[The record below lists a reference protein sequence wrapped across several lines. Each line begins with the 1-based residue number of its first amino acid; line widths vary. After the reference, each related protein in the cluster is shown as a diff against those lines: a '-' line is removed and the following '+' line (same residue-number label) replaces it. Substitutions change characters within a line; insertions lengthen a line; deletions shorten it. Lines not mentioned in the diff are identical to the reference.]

1 MDENKEKTWELI
13 RSERGPD
20 MFIFQARYD
29 WVRNPRNQKSM
40 RAVILETPDFVN
52 VVAVTPEKK
61 IVVVRQYRFGVER
74 ITTEIPSG
82 LMNKDETPEDAVMR
96 ELREETG
103 YTSTQWKYLG
113 WVEPNP
119 AYHDNVCHQW
129 LALEA
134 VKTYE
139 PELDEGEEIR
149 VAELSLEELRNEIGQ
164 GRMRN
169 ALTLLSLAQV
179 FDLRD
184 PNAAGGD
191 SG

>member
-29 WVRNPRNQKSM
+29 WVRNPRNKKSM

-129 LALEA
+129 LAQEA

>member
-29 WVRNPRNQKSM
+29 WVRNPRNKKSM

>member
-1 MDENKEKTWELI
+1 MSAKTEKPWELI

-29 WVRNPRNQKSM
+29 WVRNPRNAKSM

-61 IVVVRQYRFGVER
+61 IVVVRQYRFGVGR
-74 ITTEIPSG
+74 TTTEIPAG
-82 LMNKDETPEDAVMR
+82 LMDQDETPEQAVMR

-119 AYHDNVCHQW
+119 AYPDNVCHEW
-129 LALEA
+129 LALDV
-134 VKTYE
+134 VKTSE
-139 PELDEGEEIR
+139 PELDEGEEIT
-149 VAELSLEELRNEIGQ
+149 VAELSLEEVREEIKR

-179 FDLRD
+179 FDLRE
-184 PNAAGGD
+184 G
-191 SG
+191 